1 MIGLIQGVTRAS
13 VEIDLQQV
21 ASINFG
27 MLLMIGFF
35 RDDERTQI
43 ERFVDRVISY
53 RIFRDKNG
61 KTNRSLIDAKG
72 QLLIIPQ
79 FTLAAE
85 TSKGNRP
92 SFDALEPQTAKLFF
106 REFVDRAQT
115 KLSVEAGVFG
125 AHMEVHSVND
135 GPCSFILTG

>member
-43 ERFVDRVISY
+43 
-53 RIFRDKNG
+53 
-61 KTNRSLIDAKG
+61 
-72 QLLIIPQ
+72 
-79 FTLAAE
+79 
-85 TSKGNRP
+85 
-92 SFDALEPQTAKLFF
+92 
-106 REFVDRAQT
+106 
-115 KLSVEAGVFG
+115 
-125 AHMEVHSVND
+125 
-135 GPCSFILTG
+135 